1 MRLKGLSLLLLLL
14 IPVQGYEVT
23 VILKNY
29 DSGALLSISNGKE
42 AVFSGL
48 VFSGDRIP
56 VEGGNYTFELS
67 ALNKTFIKKLRV
79 EENQTVEF
87 NLGFTNSTE
96 FLAVTFHASVLRNGS
111 VDEVIVVTNRGELNF
126 EGDLTIP
133 MPAFTNFQLITN
145 SLDFLSI
152 EVLNESITF
161 RSLLVPENESG
172 IIRIA
177 YTLPTEEMIR
187 KLSGE
192 RVVIIPDAEVLEYRN
207 LSYREQQF
215 NGERIGLLE
224 GNGSYYVK
232 FRFLDY
238 SVSFISLAA
247 ILLISASLFLVF
259 FERRGRWGE

>member
-14 IPVQGYEVT
+14 IPIQGYEVT
-23 VILKNY
+23 VILKNH
-29 DSGALLSISNGKE
+29 DSGAMLTISNGKE
-42 AVFSGL
+42 AVFSGP

-56 VEGGNYTFELS
+56 IESGNYTFELS

-96 FLAVTFHASVLRNGS
+96 FLSVMLHASVLRNGS
-111 VDEVIVVTNRGELNF
+111 VDEVIVVTNRGDLNF

-133 MPAFTNFQLITN
+133 MPDFTNFRLITN

-152 EVLNESITF
+152 EISNESITF

-177 YTLPTEEMIR
+177 YTLPTGEMIR

-215 NGERIGLLE
+215 DGVRIGLLE

-232 FRFLDY
+232 FRFVDY

-259 FERRGRWGE
+259 LERRGGWEE